1 MKQQFVAK
9 AELAAASSKG
19 FYPSRGLL
27 ARGVKL
33 LRQLSF
39 KAKAMLL
46 SLVFLVPISGL
57 SYSVWCSAR
66 SAIEQTRQEMRGLKF
81 ERQIQSALLAL
92 EKHRQQVARQSG
104 VLSPSDPSRAA
115 LDQALRALASQQALE
130 GSQANAPREYRAL
143 EASIQALQNTTPSS
157 TAAQLDLDDTV
168 ARQLLLL
175 ANRVADGA
183 LLSQDP
189 DADTARLVTLAV
201 LRGPLQYENTARLG
215 DLGLLSLRE
224 GQLDRSR
231 RDVLTQWNA
240 VWSFLD
246 NDVETAFQAVAVNE
260 PEWARQLQMP
270 AADAASDVFRE
281 AIGKQLLGD
290 EGPTGD
296 QQAFAD
302 RSEQAWAQQT
312 RLVRIAL
319 DQLELRLKAREDREA
334 GAMQLQI
341 VVTGLCLLLA
351 AYLFVCFYLLL
362 RGGMY
367 EMSHHLTRIANGDLT
382 EKPRPQGRDEGAQI
396 LLSLAGLH
404 EVLHDL
410 IGGLVVGAGELQ
422 ETSNRISQ
430 AAINLSART
439 ESSAASLQQTAAAM
453 ARIEELSHEASQ
465 HVTDANQTVAANAER
480 ARQGGEAIARV
491 VDTMGQ
497 IEQASGRI
505 GEIIGVIDGIAF
517 QTNILALNAAVE
529 AARAGEQG
537 RGFAVVAAEVR
548 ALATRSAEAA
558 REIKDL
564 IGGSMARIDL
574 GQRVVAE
581 AGQVITEAASSA
593 RTVAGQIQAVDA
605 GAREQD
611 RSVAEVARAIEQLDE
626 IVQQNAAM
634 VDRAVGAAGLLAE
647 QAVAMSETIS
657 HFRFVA

>member
-1 MKQQFVAK
+1 MTQQFVDK

-27 ARGVKL
+27 APGVKL

-39 KAKAMLL
+39 KAKAVLL
-46 SLVFLVPISGL
+46 SLVFLVPICGL
-57 SYSVWCSAR
+57 SYSVWCSAHA
-66 SAIEQTRQEMRGLKF
+66 AIGQTRQEMRGLQL
-81 ERQIQSALLAL
+81 ERQIQGALLAL
-92 EKHRQQVARQSG
+92 EQHRQQAARQSG
-104 VLSPSDPSRAA
+104 VLAASDPARVA
-115 LDQALRALASQQALE
+115 LDQALRALASQQTQGDA
-130 GSQANAPREYRAL
+130 QAHAGREYRAL
-143 EASIQALQNTTPSS
+143 ESAVQALQATSPA
-157 TAAQLDLDDTV
+157 TASQQLELDDAV
-168 ARQLLLL
+168 AHQLLSL
-175 ANRVADGA
+175 ANRVADSA

-224 GQLDRSR
+224 GQLDRAR
-231 RDVLTQWNA
+231 RDVLAQWNA
-240 VWSFLD
+240 VWSYLD
-246 NDVETAFQAVAVNE
+246 HDVETAFQAVAVNE
-260 PEWARQLQMP
+260 PQWAGQLQMP
-270 AADAASDVFRE
+270 AADAASDAFRQ
-281 AIGKQLLGD
+281 AVGRQLLGS
-290 EGPTGD
+290 EGPVGE

-302 RSEQAWAQQT
+302 RSQQAWAHQT
-312 RLVRIAL
+312 RLVRMAL
-319 DQLELRLKAREDREA
+319 DRLEVRLKAREDREA

-362 RGGMY
+362 RGGMH

-382 EKPRPQGRDEGAQI
+382 DKPRPQGRDEGAQI
-396 LLSLAGLH
+396 LQSLAGLH

-410 IGGLVVGAGELQ
+410 IGGLVVGADELK
-422 ETSNRISQ
+422 ETSSRISQ
-430 AAINLSART
+430 AAVNLSART

-453 ARIEELSHEASQ
+453 SRIEELSHEASQ

-491 VDTMGQ
+491 IDTMGQ
-497 IEQASGRI
+497 IERASGRI
-505 GEIIGVIDGIAF
+505 GEVIGVIDGIAF

-529 AARAGEQG
+529 AARAGAQG

-558 REIKDL
+558 REIKEL

-593 RTVAGQIQAVDA
+593 RTVAGQIQAVDM

-611 RSVAEVARAIEQLDE
+611 RSVAEVTRAIEQLDE

-634 VDRAVGAAGLLAE
+634 VDRAVGAAGQLAE
-647 QAVAMSETIS
+647 QAVAMSATIS
-657 HFRFVA
+657 HFRFAA